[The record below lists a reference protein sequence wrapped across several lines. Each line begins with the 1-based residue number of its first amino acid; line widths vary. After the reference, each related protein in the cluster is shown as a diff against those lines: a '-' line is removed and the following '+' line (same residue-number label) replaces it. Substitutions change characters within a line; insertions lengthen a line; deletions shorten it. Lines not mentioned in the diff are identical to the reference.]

1 MDFVVT
7 TTKLEIL
14 GGVGK
19 LSGDKAIILTKAE
32 FLQTRMHH
40 LRIHRLARRKL
51 ELFGPGP
58 RRIERRLPLI
68 LEIER
73 IDGHEAQSLGR
84 FFENGGNEITGF
96 SPNPGVDAFD
106 DLRIGEVVDQ
116 HIGAGPREREKRQL
130 PRPGRPVEGQE
141 IGKRERPILIASIL
155 ATASDQRGDHGPEGF
170 QVTVSPASGGVP
182 ISESPMQG
190 GPHRLARTQIDKRQ
204 DGRQAR
210 GRDDQVGIG
219 AGLALA
225 REDADQILAQPHLRR
240 QQAVAAGTPSIT
252 RAGFK
257 NVRKRGPI
265 EEPEQR
271 AKTRLQQ

>member
-1 MDFVVT
+1 M
-7 TTKLEIL
+7 
-14 GGVGK
+14 
-19 LSGDKAIILTKAE
+19 
-32 FLQTRMHH
+32 
-40 LRIHRLARRKL
+40 
-51 ELFGPGP
+51 
-58 RRIERRLPLI
+58 
-68 LEIER
+68 
-73 IDGHEAQSLGR
+73 
-84 FFENGGNEITGF
+84 
-96 SPNPGVDAFD
+96 
-106 DLRIGEVVDQ
+106 
-116 HIGAGPREREKRQL
+116 
-130 PRPGRPVEGQE
+130 
-141 IGKRERPILIASIL
+141 
-155 ATASDQRGDHGPEGF
+155 QR
-170 QVTVSPASGGVP
+170 
-182 ISESPMQG
+182 

-240 QQAVAAGTPSIT
+240 QRAVAAGTPGIT